1 MNIKSHIP
9 NTITCCNLLCGSAA
23 IILSAQNLFVCAFLC
38 IILGAV
44 FDLFDGMVARLL
56 KVSSPL
62 GLQLD
67 SLADDITFGLAPALM
82 LYFFLKPLL
91 GLWSLIALLMAAFS
105 ALRLAKFNI
114 DERQRTGFIGL
125 ATPGNAIFWGSVCCL
140 PCLFNGAHPEAVA
153 AALLVLSLFSC
164 YLLLAEIPFFSFKF
178 HSLSWKDNSRAYI
191 FLIVAAILVLC
202 AVVWAVLCHN
212 PQLVFAGS
220 AGAILWYVLLNII
233 IHLFRKQ

>member
-1 MNIKSHIP
+1 MKIQKHIP
-9 NTITCCNLLCGSAA
+9 NTITCCNLLCGSAS
-23 IILSAQNLFVCAFLC
+23 IILSARHLFVYAVLC

-82 LYFFLKPLL
+82 LYFFLQPVL

-140 PCLFNGAHPEAVA
+140 PQLLELAQPIVVAVV
-153 AALLVLSLFSC
+153 LLLLSLFSC

-178 HSLSWKDNSRAYI
+178 HSLSWNDNSRAYI
-191 FLIVAAILVLC
+191 FLIVAAVLLLC
-202 AVVWAVLCHN
+202 AVILAALCHN
-212 PQLVFAGS
+212 PRLVFAGS
-220 AGAILWYVLLNII
+220 AGAILWYVLFNII
-233 IHLFRKQ
+233 IHLSRKR

>member
-1 MNIKSHIP
+1 MKIKSHIP
-9 NTITCCNLLCGSAA
+9 NTITCCNLLCGSAS
-23 IILSAQNLFVCAFLC
+23 IILSARHLFVPAFLC
-38 IILGAV
+38 IIVGAV

-82 LYFFLKPLL
+82 LCFFLEPVL
-91 GLWSLIALLMAAFS
+91 GYWSLIALLMAAFS

-114 DERQRTGFIGL
+114 DDRQRSGFIGL

-140 PCLFNGAHPEAVA
+140 LKVSELAHPAIVA
-153 AALLVLSLFSC
+153 SALLLLSLFSC

-191 FLIVAAILVLC
+191 FLIVAAVLLLCAVLC
-202 AVVWAVLCHN
+202 AAICHN
-212 PQLVFAGS
+212 YRLVFAGS
-220 AGAILWYVLLNII
+220 AGAILWYVLFNII
-233 IHLFRKQ
+233 IHLSHKR